1 MPILISEKS
10 GLFELLPEEPSPVK
24 NMSGMKFWSFKN
36 AGKFIKIRKLE
47 NQSYCAE
54 LMTFHFNNDDKIIF
68 PEKPQ
73 PYTLIFVFGN
83 SITLYLPSGY
93 KRELHDRASNL
104 FYSPETPYKIQFKK
118 EQDYLLIFIHY
129 SNTFVSSNL
138 EEQAQDIR
146 LKWENQPPN
155 LYYSKSRI
163 VTWGMMEYLSMLLL
177 SSTVISDDEIL
188 CNELARVILM
198 DFLLESDISFQPGNL
213 RSENLITFYQER
225 DRAVEAATT
234 SSSISKILSISQIRN
249 VPLFRKRLNQLYNL
263 NIREFITE
271 TKMAKAITLLKD
283 STLSI
288 KEVASQTGF
297 SNSLYFSRVFSH
309 FFHMPPKAYRS
320 RST

>member
-10 GLFELLPEEPSPVK
+10 GLFELLPEEASLA
-24 NMSGMKFWSFKN
+24 NNISGMKFWSFKN
-36 AGKFIKIRKLE
+36 GGKLIKIRKLE
-47 NQSYCAE
+47 KQSYCAE

-83 SITLYLPSGY
+83 SITLYLPPDY

-104 FYSPETPYKIQFKK
+104 FYSPELSYKIQFKK

-146 LKWENQPPN
+146 LKWENQPPV

-163 VTWGMMEYLSMLLL
+163 VTWSMMEYLSMLLL
-177 SSTVISDDEIL
+177 SSTAISDDEIL

-198 DFLLESDISFQPGNL
+198 DFLLESGTSFQPRNL
-213 RSENLITFYQER
+213 KSENLISFYQER
-225 DRAVEAATT
+225 DRVVEAATT
-234 SSSISKILSISQIRN
+234 SSSTLKILSTSQIRN
-249 VPLFRKRLNQLYNL
+249 VPLFRKRLNQLYDL

-271 TKMAKAITLLKD
+271 TKMAKAISLLKD
-283 STLSI
+283 PTLSI
-288 KEVASQTGF
+288 KEIATKTGF

-309 FFHMPPKAYRS
+309 FFGTPPKTYHS
-320 RST
+320 KGD